1 VKDTVSKPI
10 WKAWEFGMGTT
21 VGGVIAA
28 LVGGPWWAVGT
39 VIVTGFG
46 DAFASNE
53 IKKLSQAAKAII
65 KSDPE
70 LHAKWMEQHPDMP
83 L

>member
-1 VKDTVSKPI
+1 MKLERT
-10 WKAWEFGMGTT
+10 WEFGMATT

-28 LVGGPWWAVGT
+28 LVGGPWWALGT
-39 VIVTGFG
+39 IVVTGFG
-46 DAFASNE
+46 DAFADNVF
-53 IKKLSQAAKAII
+53 KKVSRAAKEII

-70 LHAKWMEQHPDMP
+70 LHAKWLEQHPDMP